1 MISEATV
8 LALCALILG
17 SFGGLLSCVLRSRCK
32 TIDCCCLK
40 CERDVLD
47 NVSTTV
53 DLTPRVSKLD
63 QAVAPSV
70 TT

>member
-1 MISEATV
+1 MVSEATV

-32 TIDCCCLK
+32 TINCCCMK

-47 NVSTTV
+47 NVDTH
-53 DLTPRVSKLD
+53 VSFGTRKTEVEE
-63 QAVAPSV
+63 VA
-70 TT
+70 T